1 MFWSRPSVKFVSPFS
16 GPFSERKCGE
26 FFFGTKT
33 IHEEGGPRGGWQ
45 KTILFL
51 GKKKVSEKS
60 WYWKKVSDLVLKK
73 LVS

>member
-1 MFWSRPSVKFVSPFS
+1 MLNLFHPLVVLFLKENV
-16 GPFSERKCGE
+16 GN

-51 GKKKVSEKS
+51 GKKKGIG
-60 WYWKKVSDLVLKK
+60 KK
-73 LVS
+73 LVLEKSLRFGLEKVSIVKKYH

>member
-1 MFWSRPSVKFVSPFS
+1 MLNLFHPLVVLFLKENV
-16 GPFSERKCGE
+16 GN